1 MIEPYFLGRADLDIK
16 IEVFEKLS
24 HFLGGVEILFL
35 ALVIGEGL
43 NAELLLFAFFHLINL
58 N

>member
-1 MIEPYFLGRADLDIK
+1 MGRADLDIK